1 MEKIGQGAWA
11 DVIKARCKSTGVTF
25 AVKIINKRMMYDKS
39 SSAELLLKKECEA
52 LQSVFHPNIVKAQ
65 EFCTD
70 DEYFYIVMELVNGD
84 SLTKLIDNR
93 AMPEIR
99 ARYIVR

>member
-1 MEKIGQGAWA
+1 M
-11 DVIKARCKSTGVTF
+11 
-25 AVKIINKRMMYDKS
+25 
-39 SSAELLLKKECEA
+39 
-52 LQSVFHPNIVKAQ
+52 QSVFHPNIVKAQ

-93 AMPEIR
+93 AMPEIK